1 MAISDT
7 IKQWHKMVDEKD
19 LSKLGNFLSEQAVFR
34 SPMAHTPYP
43 GKMAVYFALSNVIEV
58 FENFTYHREL
68 ISETDRSAM
77 LEFTAD
83 VSGKTL
89 KGVDIIT
96 FNDAGLITEFEVLI
110 RPMSGLSALAEQMA
124 PRMEKLLQSARL
136 TQPCEMEPI

>member
-96 FNDAGLITEFEVLI
+96 FNEAGLITEFEVLI

-124 PRMEKLLQSARL
+124 PRMEKLLQSRG
-136 TQPCEMEPI
+136 

>member
-19 LSKLGNFLSEQAVFR
+19 LSKLGNFLSEQALFR

-96 FNDAGLITEFEVLI
+96 FNEAGLITEFEVLI
-110 RPMSGLSALAEQMA
+110 RPMSGLSVLAVQMA
-124 PRMEKLLQSARL
+124 PRMEKFLQSRG
-136 TQPCEMEPI
+136 

>member
-110 RPMSGLSALAEQMA
+110 RPMSDLSALAEQMA
-124 PRMEKLLQSARL
+124 PRMEKFLQSRG
-136 TQPCEMEPI
+136 

>member
-96 FNDAGLITEFEVLI
+96 FNEAGLITEFEVLI
-110 RPMSGLSALAEQMA
+110 RPMSGLSALAVQMA
-124 PRMEKLLQSARL
+124 PRMEKLLQSRG
-136 TQPCEMEPI
+136 

>member
-110 RPMSGLSALAEQMA
+110 RPMSGLSALAVQMA
-124 PRMEKLLQSARL
+124 PRMEKLLQSRG
-136 TQPCEMEPI
+136 

>member
-96 FNDAGLITEFEVLI
+96 FNEAGLLTEFEVLI

-124 PRMEKLLQSARL
+124 PRMEKFLQSRG
-136 TQPCEMEPI
+136 

>member
-110 RPMSGLSALAEQMA
+110 RPMSDLSALAEQMA
-124 PRMEKLLQSARL
+124 PRMEKLLQSRG
-136 TQPCEMEPI
+136 

>member
-43 GKMAVYFALSNVIEV
+43 GKMAVYFALSNVIEF

-96 FNDAGLITEFEVLI
+96 FNEAGLLTEFEVLI

-124 PRMEKLLQSARL
+124 PRMEKLLQSRG
-136 TQPCEMEPI
+136 

>member
-7 IKQWHKMVDEKD
+7 IKHWHKMVDEKD

-96 FNDAGLITEFEVLI
+96 FNEAGLITEFEVLI

-124 PRMEKLLQSARL
+124 PRMEKFLQSRG
-136 TQPCEMEPI
+136 

>member
-96 FNDAGLITEFEVLI
+96 FNEAGLITEFEVLI
-110 RPMSGLSALAEQMA
+110 RPMSGLSALAVQMA
-124 PRMEKLLQSARL
+124 PRMEKFLQSRG
-136 TQPCEMEPI
+136 

>member
-19 LSKLGNFLSEQAVFR
+19 LSKLGNFLSEQALFR

-96 FNDAGLITEFEVLI
+96 FNEAGLITEFEVLI

-124 PRMEKLLQSARL
+124 PRMEKLLQSRG
-136 TQPCEMEPI
+136 

>member
-34 SPMAHTPYP
+34 SLMAHTPYP

-96 FNDAGLITEFEVLI
+96 FNEAGLITEFEVLI

-124 PRMEKLLQSARL
+124 PRMEKLLQSRG
-136 TQPCEMEPI
+136 

>member
-124 PRMEKLLQSARL
+124 PRMEKLLQSRG
-136 TQPCEMEPI
+136 

>member
-1 MAISDT
+1 
-7 IKQWHKMVDEKD
+7 MVDEKD

-96 FNDAGLITEFEVLI
+96 FNEAGLITEFEVLI

-124 PRMEKLLQSARL
+124 PRMEKLLQSRG
-136 TQPCEMEPI
+136 

>member
-43 GKMAVYFALSNVIEV
+43 GKMAVYFALSNVIEF

-96 FNDAGLITEFEVLI
+96 FNEAGLITEFEVLI

-124 PRMEKLLQSARL
+124 PRMEKLLQSRG
-136 TQPCEMEPI
+136 

>member
-19 LSKLGNFLSEQAVFR
+19 LSKLRNFLSEQAVFR

-96 FNDAGLITEFEVLI
+96 FNEAGLITEFEVLI

-124 PRMEKLLQSARL
+124 PRMEKLLQSRG
-136 TQPCEMEPI
+136 

>member
-7 IKQWHKMVDEKD
+7 IKQWLKMVDEKD
-19 LSKLGNFLSEQAVFR
+19 LSKLGNFLSEQAVLR

-96 FNDAGLITEFEVLI
+96 FNEAGLITEFEVLI
-110 RPMSGLSALAEQMA
+110 RPMSGLSALAVQMA
-124 PRMEKLLQSARL
+124 PRMEKLLQSRG
-136 TQPCEMEPI
+136 

>member
-96 FNDAGLITEFEVLI
+96 FNEAGLITEFEVFI
-110 RPMSGLSALAEQMA
+110 RPMSGLSALAVQMA
-124 PRMEKLLQSARL
+124 PRMEKLLQSRG
-136 TQPCEMEPI
+136 

>member
-1 MAISDT
+1 MTISET
-7 IKQWHKMVDEKD
+7 IEQWHKMVDEKD
-19 LSKLGNFLSEQAVFR
+19 LSKLGDFLSEEAVFR

-58 FENFTYHREL
+58 FENFTYHREF
-68 ISETDRSAM
+68 ISETDNSAM

-83 VSGKTL
+83 VSGKSL

-96 FNDAGLITEFEVLI
+96 FNEAGLITEFEVLI

-124 PRMEKLLQSARL
+124 PRMEKMFQSRS
-136 TQPCEMEPI
+136 

>member
-1 MAISDT
+1 
-7 IKQWHKMVDEKD
+7 
-19 LSKLGNFLSEQAVFR
+19 
-34 SPMAHTPYP
+34 
-43 GKMAVYFALSNVIEV
+43 MAVYFALSNVIEV

-124 PRMEKLLQSARL
+124 PRMEKLLQSRG
-136 TQPCEMEPI
+136 